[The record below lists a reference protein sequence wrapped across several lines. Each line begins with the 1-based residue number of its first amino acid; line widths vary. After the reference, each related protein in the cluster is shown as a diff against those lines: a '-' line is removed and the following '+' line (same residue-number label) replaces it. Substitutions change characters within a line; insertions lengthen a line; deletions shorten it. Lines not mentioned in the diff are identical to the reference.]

1 MSTLFTINKAPSH
14 ALLQASKRMLSEG
27 DAILF
32 LEDGVYHA
40 IDEQALAGVPEQV
53 SVFCLKEDLQA
64 RGLQARLAAQVVSVN
79 YRKFVGLCTEYD
91 KVVSWF

>member
-14 ALLQASKRMLSEG
+14 ALLQASMRMISKG
-27 DAILF
+27 DGILF

-40 IDEQALAGVPEQV
+40 MDEQVLASVPEQV
-53 SVFCLKEDLQA
+53 RLFCLKEDLQA
-64 RGLQARLAAQVVSVN
+64 RGLQAKLAASAESVN